1 MVLGGGGG
9 ARSCLRACLRVVVKT
24 VVVVV
29 VVYTLLRSLVLV
41 GLLGGRLRE
50 TVLACLREVVLVLVV
65 VVVVLLV
72 EEAVLLLV
80 LVLRGVARGAPLVVV
95 VASAWVSMKMVAF
108 SKGMEFARVLV
119 VVLSAPASVLLMVV
133 GAVV

>member
-1 MVLGGGGG
+1 M
-9 ARSCLRACLRVVVKT
+9 
-24 VVVVV
+24 
-29 VVYTLLRSLVLV
+29 
-41 GLLGGRLRE
+41 LGGRLRE
-50 TVLACLREVVLVLVV
+50 TVLACSWEVGLVLVV

-80 LVLRGVARGAPLVVV
+80 LVLRGVARGAPLAVV

-108 SKGMEFARVLV
+108 SQGMEFARVLV